1 MPILGNRQEIARAGP
16 LHGTIVSVAQTDL
29 GWYRRNL
36 KSMRILT
43 EPVVDQVCE
52 WLHQR
57 YDVNPEHDY
66 DGLSP
71 GWRYFI
77 ARAPSL
83 RRPDFRPWRDFLRPV
98 PGWRAVRNAEPGE
111 PGWYE
116 WIAGP
121 VLNVTVNKA
130 ESSDEL
136 TRYLVEMGEVIGPD
150 MGRGGEI
157 EVAVAAD
164 GSVNCRAIGLVWIA

>member
-1 MPILGNRQEIARAGP
+1 
-16 LHGTIVSVAQTDL
+16 
-29 GWYRRNL
+29 
-36 KSMRILT
+36 MRTLT
-43 EPVVDQVCE
+43 EPVLDQVCE

-71 GWRYFI
+71 GWRYFM

-98 PGWRAVRNAEPGE
+98 PGWRSFRNAESGE
-111 PGWYE
+111 PGRHE
-116 WIAGP
+116 AMAGP
-121 VLNVTVNKA
+121 VLNVTIIEP

-136 TRYLVEMGEVIGPD
+136 TRYLVEMGEVIGPT
-150 MGRGGEI
+150 MGHGGEL
-157 EVAVAAD
+157 EVTVAVD
-164 GSVNCRAIGLVWIA
+164 GSVSCRATGLVWIA

>member
-1 MPILGNRQEIARAGP
+1 MRSGL
-16 LHGTIVSVAQTDL
+16 LHGTIVAVTQTDP

-36 KSMRILT
+36 KSLKTLT
-43 EPVVDQVCE
+43 EPVLDQVCE

-71 GWRYFI
+71 GWRDFM

-98 PGWRAVRNAEPGE
+98 PGWHAVRNAEPG
-111 PGWYE
+111 WHDSM
-116 WIAGP
+116 AGP
-121 VLNVTVNKA
+121 VLNVTINKP
-130 ESSDEL
+130 ESSDESV
-136 TRYLVEMGEVIGPD
+136 RYLVEMGEVIGPD
-150 MGRGGEI
+150 MGHGGEL
-157 EVAVAAD
+157 EVVVTAD
-164 GSVNCRAIGLVWIA
+164 GSVSCRATGLLWIA